1 MTDAAAASSS
11 RAPPAP
17 PPWTWAHGLS
27 YGAVSL
33 LLGVTQGLGANLVNN
48 NLPWIQGSLGAYTS
62 ESAWLSIAYTAT
74 NATIALLAV
83 KFRFQYGLRLFAD
96 IGLGLF
102 IVVGLAHLL
111 SNDLRS
117 AVAVRAAAGVAAS
130 ALSTLTLL
138 YMVEAAPPERRVMG
152 LALGVGWAQ
161 LALPLS
167 RLVSSNLLDTGQW
180 HGLYLAEIGLSIV
193 CIAAVNLLRL
203 TPVPRARMFQW
214 RDFLTFFLFAP
225 GIALLCVV
233 LGQGRYVWW
242 FDSPWLGWCLAWAIV
257 LLVATAMVELHR
269 DKPLIHLRWLTSADL
284 LRLLVIILLFRIV
297 LSEQGVGAFG
307 LLQVLGMN
315 NDQMAG
321 LSWVMLAATLAGMV
335 IVALTI
341 NPEHVST
348 PALIALLM
356 VAFAAWLDSLSTS
369 LTRPEQMYLSQGMM
383 AFAGALFLPAA
394 LLAGFPRAMKMG
406 QEYIVSFIVLF
417 STGQTLG
424 ALGGSA
430 FLGTLMTIRERVHS
444 AAIVDRLA
452 LTDPQVAL
460 RVKQLSA
467 GYAGVLTD
475 PALRTGEGA
484 ALLAQQATREATVLA
499 YDDVFATVAVLAVMV
514 FFYLLFLRVRAEL
527 RQRREAGTPTP
538 AEAA

>member
-1 MTDAAAASSS
+1 MSDAAA
-11 RAPPAP
+11 PPPPTP

-33 LLGVTQGLGANLVNN
+33 LLGLTQGLGANLINN

-62 ESAWLSIAYTAT
+62 EAAWLSIAYTAA

-111 SNDLRS
+111 TNDLRS

-130 ALSTLTLL
+130 ALSTPTLL
-138 YMVEAAPPERRVMG
+138 YMVEAVPPERRVMG
-152 LALGVGWAQ
+152 LALGVSWAQ

-180 HGLYLAEIGLSIV
+180 HGLYLAEIGLSMV
-193 CIAAVNLLRL
+193 CLSAVNLLRL
-203 TPVPRARMFQW
+203 TPVPRQNLFRW
-214 RDFLTFFLFAP
+214 RDFLTFALFAP
-225 GIALLCVV
+225 GVALLCIV

-242 FDSPWLGWCLAWAIV
+242 FDSPWLGWCLAAAIV
-257 LLVATAMVELHR
+257 LLAASALVELHR
-269 DKPLIHLRWLTSADL
+269 DQPLIHLRWLSTGDL
-284 LRLLVIILLFRIV
+284 LRLLVVILLFRIV
-297 LSEQGVGAFG
+297 LSEQSVGAFG
-307 LLQVLGMN
+307 LLQTLGMN
-315 NDQMAG
+315 NDQLGG

-348 PALIALLM
+348 PALVALLM
-356 VAFAAWLDSLSTS
+356 VAFAAWLDSQSTS
-369 LTRPEQMYLSQGMM
+369 LTRPAQMYFSQGMM

-394 LLAGFPRAMKMG
+394 LLAGVPRAIKMG

-417 STGQTLG
+417 STGQTIG
-424 ALGGSA
+424 ALGGAA
-430 FLGTLMTIRERVHS
+430 FLGTLMTVRERAHS
-444 AAIVDRLA
+444 ATITDHLA

-460 RVKQLSA
+460 RVKQLA
-467 GYAGVLTD
+467 GAYAGTISD
-475 PALRTGEGA
+475 TTLRAGEGA
-484 ALLAQQATREATVLA
+484 ALLGQQATREATVLA
-499 YDDVFATVAVLAVMV
+499 YDDVFATVAVMAVVV
-514 FFYLLFLRVRAEL
+514 FLYLLFLRVRTEL
-527 RQRREAGTPTP
+527 RLRREVRASTPV
-538 AEAA
+538 EAVT

>member
-1 MTDAAAASSS
+1 MTDSAV
-11 RAPPAP
+11 PAP
-17 PPWTWAHGLS
+17 PPSPPWTWSHGLA
-27 YGAVSL
+27 YGAVSM
-33 LLGVTQGLGANLVNN
+33 LLGLTQGLGANLVNN
-48 NLPWIQGSLGAYTS
+48 NLPWVQGSLGAYTN
-62 ESAWLSIAYTAT
+62 EAAWLTIAYTAT

-102 IVVGLAHLL
+102 VVVGLAHLL
-111 SNDLRS
+111 TNDLRS
-117 AVAVRAAAGVAAS
+117 AIAVRAAAGMAAS

-138 YMVEAAPPERRVMG
+138 YMVEAAPPQKRIVG
-152 LALGVGWAQ
+152 LALGIGWAQ
-161 LALPLS
+161 LAVPLS
-167 RLVSSNLLDTGQW
+167 RLVSSDLLDTGEW
-180 HGLYLAEIGLSIV
+180 HGLYLAEIGLSVV
-193 CIAAVNLLRL
+193 CLSAVNLLRL
-203 TPVPRARMFQW
+203 PPIPRVAMFEW
-214 RDFLTFFLFAP
+214 RDFLTFALFAP

-242 FDSPWLGWCLAWAIV
+242 FDTAWIGWCLAAAIV
-257 LLVATAMVELHR
+257 LLVASALVELHR
-269 DKPLIHLRWLTSADL
+269 RKPLIHLRWLTTADL

-307 LLQVLGMN
+307 LLQTLGMN

-321 LSWVMLAATLAGMV
+321 LSWVMFFATLAGMV
-335 IVALTI
+335 IVAFTI
-341 NPEHVST
+341 NPERVST

-356 VAFAAWLDSLSTS
+356 VAVAAWMDSQSTS

-394 LLAGFPRAMKMG
+394 LLAGFPRALRMG

-417 STGQTLG
+417 STGQVVG

-444 AAIVDRLA
+444 DAIVSRLSLA
-452 LTDPQVAL
+452 DPQVAL
-460 RVKQLSA
+460 RVKQLQGS
-467 GYAGVLTD
+467 YAGVLTD
-475 PALRTGEGA
+475 PALRSGEGA

-499 YDDVFATVAVLAVMV
+499 YDDVFATVAVMAVMV
-514 FFYLLFLRVRAEL
+514 FLYLLFLRVRTDL
-527 RQRREAGTPTP
+527 RQRRAARLTPV
-538 AEAA
+538 EAA

>member
-1 MTDAAAASSS
+1 VTDSAI
-11 RAPPAP
+11 PAP
-17 PPWTWAHGLS
+17 PPSPPWTWGHGLS
-27 YGAVSL
+27 YGLVSM
-33 LLGVTQGLGANLVNN
+33 LLGLTQGLGANLINN
-48 NLPWIQGSLGAYTS
+48 NLPWIQGSLGAFTN
-62 ESAWLSIAYTAT
+62 ESAWLSIAYTAA
-74 NATIALLAV
+74 NATIGLLAV

-117 AVAVRAAAGVAAS
+117 AVAVRAAAGIAAS

-138 YMVEAAPPERRVMG
+138 YMVEAVPPERRMMG

-167 RLVSSNLLDTGQW
+167 RLVTSDLLDQGQW
-180 HGLYLAEIGLSIV
+180 HGLYQAEIGLSVI

-203 TPVPRARMFQW
+203 PPIPRVQMFEW
-214 RDFLTFFLFAP
+214 RDFLTFALFAP

-242 FDSPWLGWCLAWAIV
+242 FDTAWLGWCLVGAIV
-257 LLVATAMVELHR
+257 LLVATALVELHR
-269 DKPLIHLRWLTSADL
+269 RKPLIHLRWLTSADL
-284 LRLLVIILLFRIV
+284 LRLLVIILLFRLV

-307 LLQVLGMN
+307 LLQTLGMN
-315 NDQMAG
+315 NDQMQG
-321 LSWVMLAATLAGMV
+321 LSWVMFFATLVGMV
-335 IVALTI
+335 LVSLTI
-341 NPEHVST
+341 DPEHIST

-356 VAFAAWLDSLSTS
+356 VAVAAAMDSQSTS

-394 LLAGFPRAMKMG
+394 LIAGFPRAIKMG

-417 STGQTLG
+417 STGQTVG

-444 AAIVDRLA
+444 DHIVARLS

-467 GYAGVLTD
+467 TYGGVLTD
-475 PALRTGEGA
+475 PSLRSGEGA

-499 YDDVFATVAVLAVMV
+499 YDDVFATVAVMAVLV
-514 FFYLLFLRVRAEL
+514 FFYLLFLRVRSEL
-527 RQRREAGTPTP
+527 RQRREARRLTPV
-538 AEAA
+538 EAA

>member
-1 MTDAAAASSS
+1 M
-11 RAPPAP
+11 
-17 PPWTWAHGLS
+17 
-27 YGAVSL
+27 
-33 LLGVTQGLGANLVNN
+33 
-48 NLPWIQGSLGAYTS
+48 
-62 ESAWLSIAYTAT
+62 
-74 NATIALLAV
+74 
-83 KFRFQYGLRLFAD
+83 
-96 IGLGLF
+96 
-102 IVVGLAHLL
+102 
-111 SNDLRS
+111 
-117 AVAVRAAAGVAAS
+117 
-130 ALSTLTLL
+130 
-138 YMVEAAPPERRVMG
+138 
-152 LALGVGWAQ
+152 
-161 LALPLS
+161 
-167 RLVSSNLLDTGQW
+167 
-180 HGLYLAEIGLSIV
+180 
-193 CIAAVNLLRL
+193 
-203 TPVPRARMFQW
+203 RMFQW

-225 GIALLCVV
+225 GIGLLCVV

-242 FDSPWLGWCLAWAIV
+242 FDSPWLGWCLAAAIV
-257 LLVATAMVELHR
+257 LLVAAVLVELHR

-315 NDQMAG
+315 NDQFAG
-321 LSWVMLAATLAGMV
+321 LSWVMLAATLAGIV

-348 PALIALLM
+348 PALIAVLM
-356 VAFAAWLDSLSTS
+356 IAFAAWLDSRSTN

-417 STGQTLG
+417 SAGQTLG

-430 FLGTLMTIRERVHS
+430 FLGTLWTVRERVHS

-460 RVKQLSA
+460 RVRQLS
-467 GYAGVLTD
+467 GSYAGVLTD

-484 ALLAQQATREATVLA
+484 TLLAQQATREATVLA
-499 YDDVFATVAVLAVMV
+499 YNDVFSTVAVLAVVV

-527 RQRREAGTPTP
+527 RQRREARMLTP

>member
-1 MTDAAAASSS
+1 MTDSAVSM
-11 RAPPAP
+11 PPAP

-33 LLGVTQGLGANLVNN
+33 LLGLTQGLGANLINN

-62 ESAWLSIAYTAT
+62 ESTWLSIAYTAA
-74 NATIALLAV
+74 NATIGLLAV

-96 IGLGLF
+96 LGLGLF

-111 SNDLRS
+111 TNDLRS
-117 AVAVRAAAGVAAS
+117 AIAVRAAAGIAAS

-138 YMVEAAPPERRVMG
+138 YMIEAVPPERRIMG
-152 LALGVGWAQ
+152 LSLGIGWSQ

-180 HGLYLAEIGLSIV
+180 HGLYLAEIGLAII
-193 CIAAVNLLRL
+193 CIAVVNLLRL
-203 TPVPRARMFQW
+203 TPVPRQRMFEW

-242 FDSPWLGWCLAWAIV
+242 FDSPWLGWCLVAAIV
-257 LLVATAMVELHR
+257 LLAAATLVELHR
-269 DKPLIHLRWLTSADL
+269 KKPLIHLRWLTSADL
-284 LRLLVIILLFRIV
+284 LRLLVIILLFRSV
-297 LSEQGVGAFG
+297 LAEQGVGAFG
-307 LLQVLGMN
+307 LLQTLGMN
-315 NDQMAG
+315 NDQMQG
-321 LSWVMLAATLAGMV
+321 LSWVMLAATLAGIV

-341 NPEHVST
+341 NPLHVST
-348 PALIALLM
+348 PALVALLM
-356 VAFAAWLDSLSTS
+356 VAAAAGMDSLSTS
-369 LTRPEQMYLSQGMM
+369 LTRPEQMYVSQGLI

-394 LLAGFPRAMKMG
+394 LLAGFPRAIQMG

-417 STGQTLG
+417 STGQTVG

-430 FLGTLMTIRERVHS
+430 FLGTLMVVRERVHS
-444 AAIVDRLA
+444 AAIVDRLV

-467 GYAGVLTD
+467 TYAGVMTD
-475 PALRTGEGA
+475 PSLRAGEGA
-484 ALLAQQATREATVLA
+484 ALLAQQATLQATVLA
-499 YDDVFATVAVLAVMV
+499 YDDVFATVAVLAVLV

-527 RQRREAGTPTP
+527 RQRREARSATL

>member
-1 MTDAAAASSS
+1 MTDSTV
-11 RAPPAP
+11 PAP

-33 LLGVTQGLGANLVNN
+33 LLGLTQGLGANLVNN
-48 NLPWIQGSLGAYTS
+48 NLSWLQGSLGAYAN
-62 ESAWLSIAYTAT
+62 EAAWLTIAYTAT

-102 IVVGLAHLL
+102 VVIGLAHLFT
-111 SNDLRS
+111 NDLRS
-117 AVAVRAAAGVAAS
+117 AIAVRAAAGVAAT

-138 YMVEAAPPERRVMG
+138 YMIEAVPPERRVMG
-152 LALGVGWAQ
+152 LALGISWAQ
-161 LALPLS
+161 LTIPLS
-167 RLVSSNLLDTGQW
+167 RLVSSDLLDSGRW
-180 HGLYLAEIGLSIV
+180 YGVYPIEIALSAICLV
-193 CIAAVNLLRL
+193 AVNVLRVP
-203 TPVPRARMFQW
+203 PVPRVNMFQW

-225 GIALLCVV
+225 GIALLCIV

-242 FDSPWLGWCLAWAIV
+242 FDAPWLGWCLAAAIV
-257 LLVATAMVELHR
+257 LLVAAVMVELHR
-269 DKPLIHLRWLTSADL
+269 STPLIQLRWLTSADL

-315 NDQMAG
+315 NDQFVT
-321 LSWVMLAATLAGMV
+321 LSLAMTAATLAGIV

-341 NPEHVST
+341 DPERTSS

-356 VAFAAWLDSLSTS
+356 VAAAAWLDSHATN
-369 LTRPEQMYLSQGMM
+369 LTRPEQMYLSQSMV
-383 AFAGALFLPAA
+383 AFASALFLPAA
-394 LLAGFPRAMKMG
+394 LLAGFPRALRMG
-406 QEYIVSFIVLF
+406 PEYIISFIVLF
-417 STGQTLG
+417 STSQSIG

-430 FLGTLMTIRERVHS
+430 FLGTLTTVRERVHS
-444 AAIVDRLA
+444 AAIVDHLT

-467 GYAGVLTD
+467 AYGGVVSD
-475 PALRTGEGA
+475 PGLRTGEGLT
-484 ALLAQQATREATVLA
+484 LLAQQATREATVLA
-499 YDDVFATVAVLAVMV
+499 YDDVFATVAVLALIV
-514 FFYLLFLRVRAEL
+514 FFYLLLLRIRTEL
-527 RQRREAGTPTP
+527 RLRRARLAPVESA
-538 AEAA
+538 

>member
-1 MTDAAAASSS
+1 VTDAVAPS
-11 RAPPAP
+11 PPAPP
-17 PPWTWAHGLS
+17 PPWTWAHGLA

-33 LLGVTQGLGANLVNN
+33 LLGLTQGLGANLISN

-62 ESAWLSIAYTAT
+62 EAAWLSIAYTAT

-117 AVAVRAAAGVAAS
+117 AIAVRAAAGVAAS

-138 YMVEAAPPERRVMG
+138 YMVEAVPPERRVMG
-152 LALGVGWAQ
+152 LALGVSWAQ

-167 RLVSSNLLDTGQW
+167 RLISSDLLDTDQW
-180 HGLYLAEIGLSIV
+180 HGLYLAEIGLSGV
-193 CIAAVNLLRL
+193 CVAAVNLLRL
-203 TPVPRARMFQW
+203 TPLPRQNMFQW
-214 RDFLTFFLFAP
+214 RDFLTFALFAP
-225 GIALLCVV
+225 GVALLCVV

-242 FDSPWLGWCLAWAIV
+242 FDSPWLGWSLAAAIV
-257 LLVATAMVELHR
+257 LLVGAALVELHR
-269 DKPLIHLRWLTSADL
+269 AKPLIHLRWLTSADL

-315 NDQMAG
+315 NDQMIG

-335 IVALTI
+335 LVALTI

-348 PALIALLM
+348 PALVALLM
-356 VAFAAWLDSLSTS
+356 VAFAAWLDSRSTS

-394 LLAGFPRAMKMG
+394 LLAGFPRAIRMG

-417 STGQTLG
+417 STGQTIG

-430 FLGTLMTIRERVHS
+430 FLATLMTVRERVHS
-444 AAIVDRLA
+444 AAIVDHLT

-460 RVKQLSA
+460 RLRQLSA
-467 GYAGVLTD
+467 SYAGVLTD

-499 YDDVFATVAVLAVMV
+499 YDDVFATVAALAMLV

-527 RQRREAGTPTP
+527 RQRREARLT
-538 AEAA
+538 ALADAA

>member
-1 MTDAAAASSS
+1 VTDSVVPV
-11 RAPPAP
+11 PPPP
-17 PPWTWAHGLS
+17 PPWTWAHGLA

-33 LLGVTQGLGANLVNN
+33 LLGLTQGLGANLINN
-48 NLPWIQGSLGAYTS
+48 NLPWIQGSLGAFTNQ
-62 ESAWLSIAYTAT
+62 SAWLSIAYTAA
-74 NATIALLAV
+74 NAVIGLLAV

-111 SNDLRS
+111 TNDLRS
-117 AVAVRAAAGVAAS
+117 AIAVRAAGGVAAS

-138 YMVEAAPPERRVMG
+138 YMVEASPPAHKTTG
-152 LALGVGWAQ
+152 IALGIGWSQ

-167 RLVSSNLLDTGQW
+167 RMISSNLLDTGQW
-180 HGLYLAEIGLSIV
+180 HGLYLAEIGLSII
-193 CIAAVNLLRL
+193 CIAMVNLLRL
-203 TPVPRARMFQW
+203 TPVPRIRLFEW
-214 RDFLTFFLFAP
+214 RDFLTFALFAP

-242 FDSPWLGWCLAWAIV
+242 FDSPWLGGCLAASI
-257 LLVATAMVELHR
+257 LLLAATALVELHR
-269 DKPLIHLRWLTSADL
+269 KRPLIHLRWLTSADL
-284 LRLLVIILLFRIV
+284 LRLLVIILLFRVV

-315 NDQMAG
+315 NDQMLG
-321 LSWVMLAATLAGMV
+321 LSWVMLIATLAGIV
-335 IVALTI
+335 IVAFTI
-341 NPEHVST
+341 NPRHVST
-348 PALIALLM
+348 PALIALLI
-356 VAFAAWLDSLSTS
+356 VAAAAWMDSQSTN

-394 LLAGFPRAMKMG
+394 LLAGFPRAIQMG

-417 STGQTLG
+417 STGQTIG

-444 AAIVDRLA
+444 AAIVDRLS

-460 RVKQLSA
+460 RVKQLSG
-467 GYAGVLTD
+467 GYAGVLGD
-475 PALRTGEGA
+475 PGLRAGEGA

-499 YDDVFATVAVLAVMV
+499 YNDVFATVAAMAVLV
-514 FFYLLFLRVRAEL
+514 FFYLLFLRVRSEL
-527 RQRREAGTPTP
+527 QERRKARMTPS

>member
-1 MTDAAAASSS
+1 LTDSAV
-11 RAPPAP
+11 PAP
-17 PPWTWAHGLS
+17 PPSPPQPASWTWSHGLA
-27 YGAVSL
+27 YGAVSM
-33 LLGVTQGLGANLVNN
+33 LLGLTQGLGANLINN
-48 NLPWIQGSLGAYTS
+48 NLPWIQGSLGAYTN
-62 ESAWLSIAYTAT
+62 ESAWLSIAYTAA
-74 NATIALLAV
+74 NATIGLLAV

-102 IVVGLAHLL
+102 IVIGLAHLL

-117 AVAVRAAAGVAAS
+117 AIAVRAAAGMAAS

-138 YMVEAAPPERRVMG
+138 YMVEAAPPERRIVG
-152 LALGVGWAQ
+152 LALGIGWAQ

-167 RLVSSNLLDTGQW
+167 RLVSSDLLDTGQW
-180 HGLYLAEIGLSIV
+180 HGLYLAEIGLSVV
-193 CIAAVNLLRL
+193 CLSAVNLLRL
-203 TPVPRARMFQW
+203 PPVPRVQMFEW
-214 RDFLTFFLFAP
+214 RDFLTFALFAP

-233 LGQGRYVWW
+233 LGQGRFVWW
-242 FDSPWLGWCLAWAIV
+242 FDTAWIGWCLAAAIA
-257 LLVATAMVELHR
+257 LLVATALVELHR
-269 DKPLIHLRWLTSADL
+269 RKPLIHLRWLTSADL

-307 LLQVLGMN
+307 LLQALGMN
-315 NDQMAG
+315 NDQMVG
-321 LSWVMLAATLAGMV
+321 LSWVMFFATLAGMV
-335 IVALTI
+335 IVAFTI

-348 PALIALLM
+348 PALVALLM
-356 VAFAAWLDSLSTS
+356 VAAAAWLDSRSTS

-394 LLAGFPRAMKMG
+394 LLAGFPRAIRMG

-417 STGQTLG
+417 STGQVIG

-444 AAIVDRLA
+444 DAIVSRLS

-460 RVKQLSA
+460 RVRQLS
-467 GYAGVLTD
+467 GSYAGVLTD
-475 PALRTGEGA
+475 PALRGGEGA

-499 YDDVFATVAVLAVMV
+499 YDDVFATVAVMALMV
-514 FFYLLFLRVRAEL
+514 FAYLLFLRVRTDL
-527 RQRREAGTPTP
+527 RQRRAARMTPV
-538 AEAA
+538 EAA

>member
-1 MTDAAAASSS
+1 MTDAAAVTPAQ
-11 RAPPAP
+11 APPIP

-33 LLGVTQGLGANLVNN
+33 LLGMTQGLGANLINN

-62 ESAWLSIAYTAT
+62 EATWLSIAYTAA
-74 NATIALLAV
+74 NATIGLLAV

-96 IGLGLF
+96 LGLGLF
-102 IVVGLAHLL
+102 IVIGLAHLL

-117 AVAVRAAAGVAAS
+117 AIAVRAAAGMAAS

-138 YMVEAAPPERRVMG
+138 YMIEAVPPERRVMG
-152 LALGVGWAQ
+152 IALGVGWAQ

-167 RLVSSNLLDTGQW
+167 RLVSIDLLGTGQW
-180 HGLYLAEIGLSIV
+180 HGLYLAEIGLSVI
-193 CIAAVNLLRL
+193 CIASVNLLRL
-203 TPVPRARMFQW
+203 TPVPRVQMFEW
-214 RDFLTFFLFAP
+214 RDFLTFALFAP

-242 FDSPWLGWCLAWAIV
+242 FDTPWLGWCLAASIV
-257 LLVATAMVELHR
+257 LLAATALVELHR
-269 DKPLIHLRWLTSADL
+269 KKPLIHLRWLTTADL

-307 LLQVLGMN
+307 LLQTLGMT
-315 NDQMAG
+315 NDQMVG
-321 LSWVMLAATLAGMV
+321 LSWVMFFATLAGMV

-341 NPEHVST
+341 DPEHIST

-356 VAFAAWLDSLSTS
+356 VAGGAWLDSRSTS
-369 LTRPEQMYLSQGMM
+369 LTRPEQMFLSQGMI
-383 AFAGALFLPAA
+383 AFASALFLPAA
-394 LLAGFPRAMKMG
+394 LLAGFPRAIKMG

-417 STGQTLG
+417 STGQTIG
-424 ALGGSA
+424 ALGGTA

-444 AAIVDRLA
+444 AQIVDRLS

-460 RVKQLSA
+460 RVRQLS
-467 GYAGVLTD
+467 GSYAGVLTD
-475 PALRTGEGA
+475 PALRSGEGA

-499 YDDVFATVAVLAVMV
+499 YNDVFATVALMAVLV
-514 FFYLLFLRVRAEL
+514 FFYLLFLRIRSDLRLRRQARAATL
-527 RQRREAGTPTP
+527 
-538 AEAA
+538 AEAN